1 MPKVKKS
8 WLGNLWEKV
17 KIARRIIVATL
28 IVIPFLRTL
37 NALAREA
44 EKPGGG
50 AEKKQRV
57 LKAFG
62 GLLKGLPWK
71 ISPETRKLA
80 LRVAGWAIDIIVSIK
95 NWRAR
100 SKIPGDKGGDED
112 E

>member
-1 MPKVKKS
+1 MPEIKKS
-8 WLGNLWEKV
+8 WLGNLWGKV
-17 KIARRIIVATL
+17 KIARRIIVAIL
-28 IVIPFLRTL
+28 VMIPFLRTL
-37 NALAREA
+37 AALVKEV

-80 LRVAGWAIDIIVSIK
+80 LRVAGWAIDIIVSVK
-95 NWRAR
+95 NWHAH
-100 SKIPGDKGGDED
+100 SKIPGDKGGE
-112 E
+112 